1 MFLSSLFS
9 RRTPPAQRE
18 AAHPDVPHMQGAEIA
33 AAYYGQRMGGD
44 FYDFLR
50 VSPNRVLFGLLDVA
64 GRLEDNREIVSAV
77 QTEFRSLGAELFS
90 KEDMNEADALS
101 RLCLE
106 LNRTLMKA
114 AGGVRSCP
122 AFAGCYNED
131 LGVLCYFNSGHTP
144 GLVRDSRGVV
154 ELPATGLPLGLFTHA
169 ACDTP
174 MIALEPGAA
183 LMLVSRGVVEGRC
196 KAENAAGEEFGLN
209 RAKKCLGDMNTTNA
223 REMALSI
230 LTQMQQFI
238 CTPPTHNDVTALV
251 LLRDA
256 ANSHSSPS

>member
-1 MFLSSLFS
+1 MFLSSVFARKAPVS
-9 RRTPPAQRE
+9 RETMQA
-18 AAHPDVPHMQGAEIA
+18 DVPALQGAEIA

-64 GRLEDNREIVSAV
+64 GRIEDNQTIVSAI
-77 QTEFRSLGAELFS
+77 QNAFRTLGAELFAPP
-90 KEDMNEADALS
+90 DVNESEAMAE
-101 RLCLE
+101 LCLE
-106 LNRTLMKA
+106 LNRILLKT
-114 AGGVRSCP
+114 AGGVRPCP

-131 LGVLCYFNSGHTP
+131 LGILCYFNAGHTP
-144 GLVRDSRGVV
+144 GLVRDRRGVT
-154 ELPATGLPLGLFTHA
+154 ELPATGLPLGLFSHV

-174 MIALEPGAA
+174 MVALQPGAA

-196 KAENAAGEEFGLN
+196 KGEHAKGEEFGLE
-209 RAKKCLGDMNTTNA
+209 RAKACLGVMNSTGA

-230 LTQMQQFI
+230 LNQMQQFI

-251 LLRDA
+251 LLRDPA
-256 ANSHSSPS
+256 S